1 MRYLKWSAVNPFKFK
16 RNITAS
22 RLRIEI
28 TVTVGYFVATS
39 TSWSYANIC
48 MWCIALRGERGR
60 NGRREAKPTQSIL
73 TPPPLKKTLI
83 NQINTLPTLPQN
95 FNSQRKLK
103 GLGGRRNK
111 YMHITKY
118 HAKLR
123 TTAPIVNIIFSLLF
137 TSYSKSFLYGH
148 WKIIVSAQCRPAS
161 SNLSQYRR

>member
-16 RNITAS
+16 RNNTTS
-22 RLRIEI
+22 RLRIVI

-48 MWCIALRGERGR
+48 MWCIAWRGERGR
-60 NGRREAKPTQSIL
+60 TGRREAKPTQCIL
-73 TPPPLKKTLI
+73 TPPPPLKKNLI

-123 TTAPIVNIIFSLLF
+123 TTAPNVNSKNLFASLYFKQQKFSVWSLEN
-137 TSYSKSFLYGH
+137 H
-148 WKIIVSAQCRPAS
+148 RVCPM
-161 SNLSQYRR
+161 